1 MAQGWHAPVQ
11 NYTSQQM
18 PLLSP
23 VENTGLLSPFSMTS
37 QDTKHPNTAQF
48 DTYDAERM
56 MQPKLEDNS
65 PKAILPCPPSH
76 SIAQHS
82 RMEQGPSNRRT
93 NSRIQRARRYR
104 RIITQSSQYRAYRTK
119 QDQQQ
124 DGQKWSADLEEA
136 FLDAFLDVPMMGKLM
151 FQINGKPH
159 GRNQLIALYMWI
171 AYEKSLPPNV
181 RPDKTKRRTQKQVS
195 SHIQVLKGYIRTDPA
210 FQHIFRSADEKPK
223 CSNRDML
230 NNDPCL
236 IALANNTLPH
246 WRSAPS
252 PISMASIR
260 PCLFD
265 LCMSIPKFNGHYER
279 LHEYLDP
286 EPLVLSPT
294 GIEESLPNWRRQFPQ
309 IVHGSAAARG
319 LGCSLIHVDVS
330 LTLRYASAPAEAE
343 LLGNFEIAVPSN
355 ESHLKWRSVQTVQ
368 RHKDLF
374 GASGSDLIS
383 TNNSPLHVDR
393 FEEGTGAI
401 MRLAFPALPWA
412 HALGKMDDFQGQF
425 EESQRGGLYHPVQ
438 VGARQ
443 YIDQM
448 TMYQEVF
455 SSTDYGRSWTK
466 KVILVWTFNKAN
478 QDERGLITWRH
489 IHTAPLGQ
497 SLLSP
502 HPDNSQDMQAAMD
515 NNFNT
520 TGRAPLLSIQPIY
533 YDSVPNDLITPSNS
547 PAQPS
552 PFSQYGNP
560 THEDI
565 VPENMTFMPHSTQ
578 QSDGAIA
585 EQAPHMNY
593 MVDSDPANLHGFE
606 QNANMWQTH
615 PNLQRFENDGY
626 LSSYSTPIPTGDIA
640 QDFKVNWREPQ
651 DLDWWH
657 RSCVQP
663 RLQN

>member
-1 MAQGWHAPVQ
+1 
-11 NYTSQQM
+11 M

-23 VENTGLLSPFSMTS
+23 VENTGLLSPFSVTS
-37 QDTKHPNTAQF
+37 QHSKNFNPAPF
-48 DTYDAERM
+48 DAYEAERM
-56 MQPKLEDNS
+56 MKPQPEDNP
-65 PKAILPCPPSH
+65 PKAILPYPTSH
-76 SIAQHS
+76 SAPQHS
-82 RMEQGPSNRRT
+82 RMAHGPSNRLT
-93 NSRIQRARRYR
+93 SSRIQRARRYR

-124 DGQKWSADLEEA
+124 DGQKWSADLEES

-252 PISMASIR
+252 PSTVASIR

-265 LCMSIPKFNGHYER
+265 LCMSIPKADGLYER

-286 EPLVLSPT
+286 EPLGLSPSN
-294 GIEESLPNWRRQFPQ
+294 IEESLPNWRRQFPQ
-309 IVHGSAAARG
+309 IEHSSAVRS

-330 LTLRYASAPAEAE
+330 LTLRFAAPPEEAD
-343 LLGNFEIAVPSN
+343 LLGSFEITVPGN
-355 ESHLKWRSVQTVQ
+355 ESHLQWRSVQTVQ
-368 RHKDLF
+368 RHK
-374 GASGSDLIS
+374 GSGSDLIS
-383 TNNSPLHVDR
+383 TNNSALHLDR
-393 FEEGTGAI
+393 FDEGTGAI
-401 MRLAFPALPWA
+401 MRLAFPVLPWA
-412 HALGKMDDFQGQF
+412 HALGKMDDLQEQF
-425 EESQRGGLYHPVQ
+425 EGGQRDALYRPVQ
-438 VGARQ
+438 LTARQ
-443 YIDQM
+443 YIDQI
-448 TMYQEVF
+448 TMYQEIF

-466 KVILVWTFNKAN
+466 RVIFVWTFTKAN

-489 IHTAPLGQ
+489 INTAPLAQ
-497 SLLSP
+497 TLLSP
-502 HPDNSQDMQAAMD
+502 HPDNNQDMRAAMD
-515 NNFNT
+515 SSFNPT
-520 TGRAPLLSIQPIY
+520 NRAPLLSIQPIY
-533 YDSVPNDLITPSNS
+533 YDSAPNELITPANS
-547 PAQPS
+547 SAHQS
-552 PFSQYGNP
+552 PFSPFGNP

-565 VPENMTFMPHSTQ
+565 VPENMTFMSHNAQ
-578 QSDGAIA
+578 RSDEAIS
-585 EQAPHMNY
+585 EHQTPHMSY
-593 MVDSDPANLHGFE
+593 MVDSDPVNLQGFE
-606 QNANMWQTH
+606 QNTHIWQPD
-615 PNLQRFENDGY
+615 PNLQRFESDAY
-626 LSSYSTPIPTGDIA
+626 LSSYSAPIPTGAIA
-640 QDFKVNWREPQ
+640 QDFKGSWRGPQ
-651 DLDWWH
+651 ELEWWT
-657 RSCVQP
+657 RPCEQP

>member
-1 MAQGWHAPVQ
+1 
-11 NYTSQQM
+11 M
-18 PLLSP
+18 PLPSP
-23 VENTGLLSPFSMTS
+23 VENTGLPSPFSVTS
-37 QDTKHPNTAQF
+37 QDTRHPNPGLF
-48 DTYDAERM
+48 DAYEAERM
-56 MQPKLEDNS
+56 MQPQPEDNS
-65 PKAILPCPPSH
+65 PKAILPYPPSH

-82 RMEQGPSNRRT
+82 RMEHGLSSRRT
-93 NSRIQRARRYR
+93 NSRIQRARRHR

-124 DGQKWSADLEEA
+124 DGQKWSADLEES

-230 NNDPCL
+230 NSDPCL

-252 PISMASIR
+252 SSTMASIR

-265 LCMSIPKFNGHYER
+265 LCIALPKANGHYER

-286 EPLVLSPT
+286 EPLGLSPSS
-294 GIEESLPNWRRQFPQ
+294 IEESLPNWRRQFPQ
-309 IVHGSAAARG
+309 VEHGSAVRG

-330 LTLRYASAPAEAE
+330 MALRYANTPEEAE

-355 ESHLKWRSVQTVQ
+355 ESQLKWRSVQTVQ

-393 FEEGTGAI
+393 FEDGTGAV

-412 HALGKMDDFQGQF
+412 HALGKMDGFQGQF
-425 EESQRGGLYHPVQ
+425 EESQRGGHYHPVQ
-438 VGARQ
+438 MTARQ
-443 YIDQM
+443 YIGQI
-448 TMYQEVF
+448 TMYQELF
-455 SSTDYGRSWTK
+455 SSADYGRSWTRRA
-466 KVILVWTFNKAN
+466 IFVWTFTKAN

-489 IHTAPLGQ
+489 IHTAPLAQ
-497 SLLSP
+497 ALLSP
-502 HPDNSQDMQAAMD
+502 HPDNSQEMRAAMD
-515 NNFNT
+515 DNFNPT
-520 TGRAPLLSIQPIY
+520 DRAPLLSIQPIY
-533 YDSVPNDLITPSNS
+533 YEPIPNDLITPSNS
-547 PAQPS
+547 SAQQS

-565 VPENMTFMPHSTQ
+565 VPENITFIPHNTQ
-578 QSDGAIA
+578 RSDEAIT
-585 EQAPHMNY
+585 EHQTPHINY
-593 MVDSDPANLHGFE
+593 MVNSDPANLHGFE
-606 QNANMWQTH
+606 QSANMWQPH
-615 PNLQRFENDGY
+615 PNLQRFENNGY
-626 LSSYSTPIPTGDIA
+626 LSSYSAPIPTGGIA
-640 QDFKVNWREPQ
+640 QDFKGNWRGPQ
-651 DLDWWH
+651 ELEWWS
-657 RSCVQP
+657 RPCEQP